1 MGLVREFAG
10 KAPRLGARVYLAE
23 TAAVIG
29 DVVLGDD
36 VSVWYNSVV
45 RGDCHY
51 IRVGARTNIQD
62 NCAIHVTEHTYPTV
76 LEEEVTLGHGAIV
89 HGAVVRRGALIG
101 IRATVLDGAEV
112 GESAF
117 VGAGALVT
125 PRTIVPARTL
135 WLGAPARKVRDLSDA
150 EVEDLKHFHLH
161 YLEYKKEYA
170 RLDGTWAGPE

>member
-1 MGLVREFAG
+1 MGIVRGYAG
-10 KAPRLGARVYLAE
+10 KTPRLGARVYLAE

-45 RGDCHY
+45 RGDCHF
-51 IRVGARTNIQD
+51 IRVGNRSNIQD
-62 NCAIHVTEHTYPTV
+62 NCAVHVTQEKYPTV
-76 LEEEVTLGHGAIV
+76 LEDEVTLGHGAIV

-125 PRTIVPARTL
+125 PRTVVPPQTL
-135 WLGAPARKVRDLSDA
+135 WLGAPARQVRVLSDA
-150 EVEDLKHFHLH
+150 EVENLKHFHRN
-161 YLEYKKEYA
+161 YIQYKEEYF
-170 RLDGTWAGPE
+170 RIDGRWASAP

>member
-1 MGLVREFAG
+1 MGILREYAG
-10 KAPRLGARVYLAE
+10 KRPRLGERVYLAE

-29 DVVLGDD
+29 DVELGDD
-36 VSVWYNSVV
+36 VSVWYNSVI
-45 RGDCHY
+45 RGDCHF
-51 IRVGARTNIQD
+51 IRVGARSNIQD
-62 NCAIHVTEHTYPTV
+62 NCAVHVTEETYPTI

-117 VGAGALVT
+117 IAAGALVP

-135 WLGAPARKVRDLSDA
+135 WMGQPARQKKTLSDA
-150 EVEDLKHFHLH
+150 EVEDLKHYHRA
-161 YLEYKKEYA
+161 YLVYKEEYF
-170 RLDGTWAGPE
+170 RLEGKWAK

>member
-1 MGLVREFAG
+1 MIVRPYRSIY
-10 KAPRLGARVYLAE
+10 PRFGERVYLAE

-45 RGDCHY
+45 RGDCHF

-62 NCAIHVTEHTYPTV
+62 NCAVHVTQEKYPTI
-76 LEEEVTLGHGAIV
+76 LEEEVTLGHAAIV

-101 IRATVLDGAEV
+101 IRATVLDGADV

-117 VGAGALVT
+117 VGPGALVT
-125 PRTIVPARTL
+125 PRTVVPP
-135 WLGAPARKVRDLSDA
+135 PAICLV
-150 EVEDLKHFHLH
+150 
-161 YLEYKKEYA
+161 
-170 RLDGTWAGPE
+170 GP

>member
-1 MGLVREFAG
+1 MGIVRDYGG
-10 KAPRLGARVYLAE
+10 KSPTLGERVYLAE

-45 RGDCHY
+45 RGDCNF
-51 IRVGARTNIQD
+51 IRVGARSNIQD
-62 NCAIHVTEHTYPTV
+62 NCAIHVTVRTHPTI

-89 HGAVVRRGALIG
+89 HGARIGRGALIG

-117 VGAGALVT
+117 IGAGALVT
-125 PRTIVPARTL
+125 PRTIVPPRTL
-135 WLGAPARKVRDLSDA
+135 WLGAPARQARGLSDA
-150 EVEDLKHFHLH
+150 EVEDLRHYHLN
-161 YLEYKKEYA
+161 YLGYKEEYFRIDGKWA
-170 RLDGTWAGPE
+170 R

>member
-1 MGLVREFAG
+1 MGLIKEYAG
-10 KAPRLGARVYLAE
+10 HRPRLGERVYLAE

-51 IRVGARTNIQD
+51 VRVGDRSNIQD
-62 NCAIHVTEHTYPTV
+62 NCAIHVTNDVYPTV

-89 HGAVVRRGALIG
+89 HGAVVRKGALIG
-101 IRATVLDGAEV
+101 IRATVLDGADV

-117 VGAGALVT
+117 VGAGALVA
-125 PRTIVPARTL
+125 PRTRVPARTL
-135 WLGAPARKVRDLSDA
+135 WLGVPARQARALTDA
-150 EVEDLKHFHLH
+150 EVADLQH
-161 YLEYKKEYA
+161 YHRNYLGYKEEYFRVDGKWA
-170 RLDGTWAGPE
+170 R

>member
-1 MGLVREFAG
+1 MGVVREYAG
-10 KAPRLGARVYLAE
+10 KAPRLGARVYLAD

-45 RGDCHY
+45 RGDCHF
-51 IRVGARTNIQD
+51 IRVGDRTNIQD
-62 NCAIHVTEHTYPTV
+62 NCAVHVTQEKYPTV

-101 IRATVLDGAEV
+101 IRATVLDGADV
-112 GESAF
+112 GESSF

-125 PRTIVPARTL
+125 PRTVVPPRTL
-135 WLGAPARKVRDLSDA
+135 WLGAPARQARVLSDE
-150 EVEDLKHFHLH
+150 EVEDLKHFHRN
-161 YLEYKKEYA
+161 YLLYKEEYF
-170 RLDGTWAGPE
+170 RVDGRWAEVP